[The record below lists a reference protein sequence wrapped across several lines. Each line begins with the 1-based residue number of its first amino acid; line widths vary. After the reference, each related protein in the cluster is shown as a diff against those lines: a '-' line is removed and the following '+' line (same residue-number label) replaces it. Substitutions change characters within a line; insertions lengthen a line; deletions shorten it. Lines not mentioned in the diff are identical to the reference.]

1 MMLQLSSCSSSSASS
16 SSSNSL
22 AAVIQALDV
31 MTDNIDESV
40 VQNVLRDLSVQLKWY
55 LTTNDKRIDRLESD
69 NSRLKSDVS
78 RLNTQLEMSE
88 LLITAGDI
96 GSLYIHYIFD
106 PAYSKM
112 HRERRTWLNYT
123 NDLAAIEATIEKE
136 QLQCQ
141 IEDEPP
147 IDDTVIDDQLAKF
160 SKPIQS
166 QLNVNLEDLRMMKH
180 ERACI
185 AHTRL
190 KSAIEQ
196 RTFIDHAKLI
206 KTPYQWK
213 YNQLFHTMVN
223 DAVIDQQHATQSMFT
238 RSRRRFSIEGRY
250 L

>member
-1 MMLQLSSCSSSSASS
+1 
-16 SSSNSL
+16 
-22 AAVIQALDV
+22 

-40 VQNVLRDLSVQLKWY
+40 VQSVLRDLSVQLKGY

-69 NSRLKSDVS
+69 VS
-78 RLNTQLEMSE
+78 RLNTKLEMSE

-123 NDLAAIEATIEKE
+123 NDLDAIEATIEKE

-213 YNQLFHTMVN
+213 YNQLFHTMLN
-223 DAVIDQQHATQSMFT
+223 DVDQIQSKFH
-238 RSRRRFSIEGRY
+238 R
-250 L
+250 LP